1 MKKYV
6 LVFALGAMF
15 TSCSSYTADQG
26 KAAQDMCDC
35 MENDE
40 YDDFDI
46 NWAECDL
53 ALKESYDAE
62 VTADEGWIAAITDKC
77 PTVAKNITQ

>member
-15 TSCSSYTADQG
+15 TSCSSYTAD
-26 KAAQDMCDC
+26 
-35 MENDE
+35 
-40 YDDFDI
+40 
-46 NWAECDL
+46 
-53 ALKESYDAE
+53 